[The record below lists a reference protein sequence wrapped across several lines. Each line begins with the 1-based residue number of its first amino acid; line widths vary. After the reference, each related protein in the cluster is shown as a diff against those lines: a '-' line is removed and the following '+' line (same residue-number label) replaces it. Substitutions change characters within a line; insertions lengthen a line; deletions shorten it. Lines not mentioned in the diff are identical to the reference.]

1 MDAFDHLALL
11 LYNGQRKKSLL
22 RIHCGFRI
30 VKATWRQAMV
40 CTVCNKETPEGS
52 RFCPFCGAKIRL
64 TVKTAKDPLIGAT
77 LAGKYHILDRLG
89 SGAMG
94 AIYKATHLNL
104 GKPVVLKVLHPHLLR
119 EEAHVQRFKREAK
132 AASRLNQPNCITIL
146 DYDKTP
152 DGWSY
157 ICMEFVEGKD
167 LSRILHEEKKL
178 SPERGI
184 RIALQV
190 VDALDEAHS
199 KAVIHRDL
207 KPENIMIERIRNN
220 PDFVKV
226 LDFGIAKIQ
235 DTSDSGSGS
244 FKTATG
250 MVFGT
255 PEYMS
260 PEQIKG
266 EELDGRSDIYSL
278 GVVIYQM
285 LSGILPFTGETVL
298 EVATKHLSHPPPPLE
313 EVAPD
318 LPLEIVRIVDKMLKK
333 NREERFSSAG
343 EVREALLHCLQI
355 LAGQASLVTPAP
367 SQVQLQVPTKREFM
381 PTRLEQAEEEEGA
394 DEFEFMKKSKTLRN
408 LAIAGVAIIVIAALI
423 VGFVVLRS

>member
-1 MDAFDHLALL
+1 
-11 LYNGQRKKSLL
+11 
-22 RIHCGFRI
+22 
-30 VKATWRQAMV
+30 MV
-40 CTVCNKETPEGS
+40 CTVCNKEAPEGS
-52 RFCPFCGAKIRL
+52 RFCPFCGAKLRL
-64 TVKTAKDPLIGAT
+64 TIKTSKDPLIGAT

-104 GKPVVLKVLHPHLLR
+104 GKPVVLKVLHPHLLK
-119 EEAHVQRFKREAK
+119 EESHVQRFKREAK

-157 ICMEFVEGKD
+157 ICMEYVEGKD
-167 LSRILHEEKKL
+167 LCRILHEEKKL
-178 SPERGI
+178 SPERAI

-199 KAVIHRDL
+199 KGVIHRDL
-207 KPENIMIERIRNN
+207 KPENIMIEKLRAN

-235 DTSDSGSGS
+235 DTSETGSGS

-285 LSGILPFTGETVL
+285 LTGILPFTGETVL
-298 EVATKHLSHPPPPLE
+298 EVATKHLQQPPPPLE

-318 LPLEIVRIVDKMLKK
+318 LPKELVQVVNKMLKK
-333 NREERFSSAG
+333 DRQERFSSAG
-343 EVREALLHCLQI
+343 EVREALLHCLQVVT
-355 LAGQASLVTPAP
+355 GQVSGITPTPA
-367 SQVQLQVPTKREFM
+367 QVQPQIPTKKEFM
-381 PTRLEQAEEEEGA
+381 PARTEQLQEAEGESE
-394 DEFEFMKKSKTLRN
+394 EFEFMKKSHTLRN

-423 VGFVVLRS
+423 VGFVVLRP